1 MPISFTQLRGFV
13 CPALL
18 CAAFLATAASP
29 ESRAAHTRAWVQTDY
44 EDFEKGVLKNLSL
57 RSDGRLTLA
66 PRSEERF
73 DSTSAYLWALAQDSK
88 GNLFTGG
95 GPGAKLY
102 RISPAGEKKQ
112 LAEFEA
118 LEIHAIAVDNKDRVF
133 AATSPDG
140 KIYRVAAD
148 GKSEVFY
155 DPKSKY
161 IWAMVF
167 NPQGDLFVA
176 TGDHGEVHRV
186 APDGKGKVFFKSDE
200 THVRSLTLDRKGNL
214 IAGTD
219 PGGLVLR
226 ISPAGEGFVLYDM
239 AKREITAVAVAKD
252 GSIYAAGVGSPT
264 PAPPVPAPPPVPAAV
279 PPAPAMNPNQ
289 PRAAAAAPPS
299 LVPSGATP
307 IAGGSEVYRIHP
319 DGHPQKVFSAAQE
332 IVYAIGFE
340 TQGRALIGTGN
351 KGYVYRL
358 DSDGLYTAW
367 LNVGPTQVTA
377 FAPGRDGKIYAATGN
392 VGKVYEIGP
401 GPAAEGSIESD
412 VFDASLFSLWGRVS
426 FKGSLH
432 GGHIAIRTRSGNL
445 DRPEKNWSVWSDPIS
460 SADGARTTSPAARFF
475 QWKATLSSA
484 SRSPELDA
492 VEVAYLARNVAPR
505 IEEIEVTPA
514 NYRFPTPALPAG
526 PSQTLSL
533 PPLGK
538 RARSGSSISLDTGVT
553 PSLQYAKGAI
563 GARWNAIDENG
574 DGMIYSVHIRGVKE
588 SEWKLLKEKVRERYL
603 SWDSTAFPDGE
614 YQVRVT
620 ASDLPGNTKEDALD
634 ASLESNPFLIDN
646 TPPRISGL
654 TAAPAGRKL
663 AIRWKAADALS
674 IISKAEYSIDGGE
687 WTLVTPVGK
696 LSDSLALDYELTLD
710 DVTPGEHT
718 IAVRVEDEYANQATD
733 KVVVK

>member
-1 MPISFTQLRGFV
+1 MPNSFTQLRGFA
-13 CPALL
+13 CLALL
-18 CAAFLATAASP
+18 VIAAAP
-29 ESRAAHTRAWVQTDY
+29 GSRAAHTRTWVQTDY

-88 GNLFTGG
+88 GNLYTGG

-102 RISPAGEKKQ
+102 RVSPKGEKKT

-118 LEIHAIAVDNKDRVF
+118 LEIHAIAVDSKDRVF

-155 DPKSKY
+155 DPKCKY

-167 NPQGDLFVA
+167 SPQGDLFVA

-186 APDGKGKVFFKSDE
+186 SPDGKGKVFFKSDE
-200 THVRSLTLDRKGNL
+200 THVRSLTLDGKGNL
-214 IAGTD
+214 IAGTE

-226 ISPAGEGFVLYDM
+226 ISPTGEGFVLYDM
-239 AKREITAVAVAKD
+239 AKREITSVAVAKD
-252 GSIYAAGVGSPT
+252 GSIYAAGVGSPSA
-264 PAPPVPAPPPVPAAV
+264 APSVPAPPPTPAPA
-279 PPAPAMNPNQ
+279 PAAPAMNPNQ
-289 PRAAAAAPPS
+289 PRVTAAAPPPS
-299 LVPSGATP
+299 LAVSGTAP
-307 IAGGSEVYRIHP
+307 IAGGSDVYRIHP

-340 TQGRALIGTGN
+340 TEGRALIGTGN
-351 KGYVYRL
+351 KGYIYRL

-392 VGKVYEIGP
+392 VGKVYEVGP

-412 VFDASLFSLWGRVS
+412 VFDAGLFSLWGRVS
-426 FKGSLH
+426 FKGTLH
-432 GGHIAIRTRSGNL
+432 GGRIAIRTRSGNL
-445 DRPEKNWSVWSDPIS
+445 DHPEKNWSEWSDAIS
-460 SADGARTTSPAARFF
+460 SSDGARTTSPASRFF

-484 SRSPELDA
+484 GGSPQLDA
-492 VEVAYLARNVAPR
+492 IEVAYLARNVAPR
-505 IEEIEVTPA
+505 LEEIEVTPA
-514 NYRFPTPALPAG
+514 NYRFPAPSLPSG

-538 RARSGSSISLDTGVT
+538 RARTASSVSLDTGT
-553 PSLQYAKGAI
+553 PSMQFAKGAI

-574 DGMIYSVHIRGVKE
+574 DAMIYSVHIRGMKE
-588 SEWKLLKEKVRERYL
+588 SEWKLLKEKVRERHL

-614 YQVRVT
+614 YQIRVT
-620 ASDLPGNTKEDALD
+620 ASDLPGNTKEDALE
-634 ASLESNPFLIDN
+634 ASLESDPFLIDN

-663 AIRWKAADALS
+663 AIRWKAVDALS
-674 IISKAEYSIDGGE
+674 VISKAEYSLDGGE

-696 LSDSLALDYELTLD
+696 LSDSLSLDYDLTLD
-710 DVTPGEHT
+710 DVVPGEHT